1 MKILAQPVNL
11 EDIWKR
17 KESSF
22 DEMLKAVVDIE
33 RGVAAVDAEMH
44 SDLESLLLENGS
56 EQHSVWG
63 LNLYPLKDKTGPDF
77 IEFTAFIN
85 IRPSQDNRSM
95 EVTDPEIRKK
105 IEAVI
110 HRLIV

>member
-1 MKILAQPVNL
+1 MKILIHPVNI
-11 EDIWKR
+11 EDIWKC

-56 EQHSVWG
+56 EQQNLWG
-63 LNLYPLKDKTGPDF
+63 LNLYPLKNMKDSDF
-77 IEFTAFIN
+77 IEYTSFIN
-85 IRPSQDNRSM
+85 IRPSQNNRSM
-95 EVTDPEIRKK
+95 EVIDPEIRKK
-105 IEAVI
+105 IETVVR
-110 HRLIV
+110 RLMV